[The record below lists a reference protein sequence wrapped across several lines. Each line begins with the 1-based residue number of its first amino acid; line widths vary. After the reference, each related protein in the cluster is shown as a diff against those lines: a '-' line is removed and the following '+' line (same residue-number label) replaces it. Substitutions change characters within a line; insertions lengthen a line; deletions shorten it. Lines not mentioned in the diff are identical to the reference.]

1 MAKRPSRVAKAA
13 DERTNYRDGLGDKN
27 GLGTPTRDTTTV
39 PAGKSI
45 LELMWDELDALMEI
59 LMAPADFNLE
69 ENLAWYKG
77 RANGLA
83 TCIALVHNPYVPD
96 VVAVRALAKERYEQ
110 ALAGES
116 VTPLTTRP

>member
-1 MAKRPSRVAKAA
+1 MARRPTTIANAASARQAARVV
-13 DERTNYRDGLGDKN
+13 
-27 GLGTPTRDTTTV
+27 TV

-59 LMAPADFNLE
+59 LMDMKHWELE
-69 ENLAWYKG
+69 ESADWYKG

-96 VVAVRALAKERYEQ
+96 VMAVRELAKQRYRQ
-110 ALAGES
+110 AMAGEP
-116 VTPLTTRP
+116 VVALVTRP